1 MRYEHIVINTSQMKK
16 IIVIAEMA
24 WSHDGSINKAIRLLK
39 ASKKS
44 GADFF
49 GIHVTNLETYMSKYY
64 QNSPGKVSKGK
75 ESLNIYKYLEK
86 INITNKNWLKLNNV
100 AKKLHIKLCVM
111 PNDIESLKFIKQKI
125 NPDMYAL
132 SAASFNEK
140 LMVDGIAKTKKKVVI
155 RTGGATLN
163 EIQNVVNTFKKHNNQ
178 NFTLLHGIQVYPTS
192 VNEINLNQ
200 LITLKKKFRCNVGL
214 ADHIDGSSKFAKYLP
229 SLAIPFGIEI
239 IEKHITLDRNEKSE
253 DFESALDPSNFKEMV
268 EMINL
273 SLKSIGKKEFSNLSK
288 AEKKYRQVSRKR
300 TVAKT
305 QINKGEKISKENII
319 FKRSD
324 TGIDPLKIENFFGK
338 KCKKIVQKDLPILER
353 NLY

>member
-1 MRYEHIVINTSQMKK
+1 MIDISQMKK

-24 WSHDGSINKAIRLLK
+24 WSHDGSIDKAIKLLK

-86 INITNKNWLKLNNV
+86 INITNKNWLKLNNA
-100 AKKLHIKLCVM
+100 AKKWNIKLCVM
-111 PNDIESLKFIKQKI
+111 PNDLESLKFVKKKIK
-125 NPDMYAL
+125 PDMFAL

-140 LMVDGIAKTKKKVVI
+140 LMISGIAKTKKKVVI

-163 EIQNVVNTFKKHNNQ
+163 EIQNVVNIFKKHNNH

-200 LITLKKKFRCNVGL
+200 LTTLKKKFRCKIGL
-214 ADHIDGSSKFAKYLP
+214 ADHIDGGCKFAKYLP

-239 IEKHITLDRNEKSE
+239 IEKHITIDRNEKSE
-253 DFESALDPSNFKEMV
+253 DFESALDPLSFKEMV

-273 SLKSIGKKEFSNLSK
+273 SLRSIGKKEFTSLSK
-288 AEKKYRQVSRKR
+288 AEKRYRQVSRKR
-300 TVAKT
+300 TVAKI
-305 QINKGEKISKENII
+305 QINKGEKILKENII

-324 TGIDPLKIENFFGK
+324 TGIDPLKIEKFFGK
-338 KCKKIVQKDLPILER
+338 KCKKIIQKDLPIIER